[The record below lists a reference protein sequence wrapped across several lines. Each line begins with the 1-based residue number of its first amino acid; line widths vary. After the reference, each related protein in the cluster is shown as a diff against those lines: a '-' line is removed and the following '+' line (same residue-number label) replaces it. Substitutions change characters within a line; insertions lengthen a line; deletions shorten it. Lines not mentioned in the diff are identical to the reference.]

1 MSTLFVNNLNTA
13 SGSTI
18 TVPTGKTLVG
28 TDEGSFRVP
37 GTILQV
43 VSNTTTLADGTTST
57 SSTSFVNINPLQTQI
72 TPKASNSKILVRCI
86 LSYGAND
93 NDYNH
98 EARVLED
105 STQVLRFHLR
115 HEGGNANNVEETVGE
130 ILRSPNTTSQL
141 TYKVQLKTES
151 GSATV
156 YLNRRRTG
164 TDYTGQCTLTL
175 MEVAQ

>member
-43 VSNTTTLADGTTST
+43 VSNTTTVADGTTST
-57 SSTSFVNINPLQTQI
+57 SSTSFVDINPLTTQI
-72 TPKASNSKILVRCI
+72 TPKSSSSKILVRCI
-86 LSYGAND
+86 LSYGAHD
-93 NDYNH
+93 NDYNN
-98 EARVLED
+98 EGRVLED

-141 TYKVQLKTES
+141 TYKVQLKVE

-156 YLNRRRTG
+156 YLNRRRTDS
-164 TDYTGQCTLTL
+164 TYTGQCTLTL
-175 MEVAQ
+175 MEIAQ